1 MLLIFTGRK
10 NSPHLNLCALEAAFC
25 TEPRRE
31 LHRELDPP
39 STPAKETIPCS
50 IVRHIRINRPNY
62 SPRMAKPK
70 ANLSLS

>member
-25 TEPRRE
+25 TELRRE

-39 STPAKETIPCS
+39 STPAKETIP
-50 IVRHIRINRPNY
+50 IVQ
-62 SPRMAKPK
+62 
-70 ANLSLS
+70 